1 MQDHV
6 RVVGISLSMRVG
18 RVQLVICLFPPSPT
32 TGPLFAVLHLLKEDN
47 QPPVRQ
53 GRQLV
58 IKQLPKIGE
67 WTRIVISH
75 EEEAGKYYL
84 SFGVGGTQVA
94 RKEVT
99 DPELRDMSDVKIRIG
114 NGGRPQLG
122 FIKGLVVLQK

>member
-1 MQDHV
+1 MQNLA
-6 RVVGISLSMRVG
+6 ISLNIRVG
-18 RVQLVICLFPPSPT
+18 RVQLVICLVSPPSV
-32 TGPLFAVLHLLKEDN
+32 TGPHFGLLHLLREDN

-84 SFGVGGTQVA
+84 SFGVGGTQMA

-99 DPELRDMSDVKIRIG
+99 DPELRNMSDVKIRIG
-114 NGGRPQLG
+114 KSNRPQLG

>member
-1 MQDHV
+1 MQDHAI
-6 RVVGISLSMRVG
+6 GCFPLTIRVG
-18 RVQLVICLFPPSPT
+18 RVHLGVGLVSPPDTDPYFVMFHR
-32 TGPLFAVLHLLKEDN
+32 LMEDN

-75 EEEAGKYYL
+75 EEEGGKYYL
-84 SFGVGGTQVA
+84 SFGVGGTQMA

-99 DPELRDMSDVKIRIG
+99 DPELRNMSDVKIRIG
-114 NGGRPQLG
+114 KSNRPQLG